1 MKNKKHFSI
10 KLAIICMGVGVC
22 MIIAGTLLGAK
33 ERVGFSHYP
42 DNWLIRVRNKENTR
56 KNQSISVVGSTGI
69 KKLSLD
75 ISGGKVEIKPGSQ
88 FSISADGV
96 VYDYVDKDTW
106 YIEEQ
111 EQEMEL
117 FGGLFQF
124 EYSPNIW
131 NDRNNCV
138 ITVPKD
144 FEAEWIVAEIGA
156 GKIECDWLTATEG
169 CELSVGAGKITVNS
183 ADVHNLNAECD
194 AGKITLQGKVEGK
207 NIIDCDVGKVELYLD
222 GKAEEYQ
229 IRGEADVGKIEVNGK
244 KLSDISLDNSSEKRG
259 SLDLNVDVGKIE
271 VEFE

>member
-10 KLAIICMGVGVC
+10 KLAIICMSAGIC

-33 ERVGFSHYP
+33 ERIGFSHYP
-42 DNWLIRVRNKENTR
+42 DNWLIRVRNQENKR

-69 KKLSLD
+69 RKLSLD
-75 ISGGKVEIKPGSQ
+75 IDGGKVEIKRGSQ
-88 FSISADGV
+88 FSISGDDAM
-96 VYDYVDKDTW
+96 YDYVEEDTW
-106 YIEEQ
+106 YIEEK
-111 EQEMEL
+111 EQEVEL

-124 EYSPNIW
+124 GYLLNIW
-131 NDRNNCV
+131 DNGNNCV
-138 ITVPKD
+138 ITVPED
-144 FEAEWIVAEIGA
+144 FQAEWILAEIGA
-156 GKIECDWLTATEG
+156 GKIECDWLAATEG

-183 ADVHNLNAECD
+183 ADVHNLNAECG

-207 NIIDCDVGKVELYLD
+207 SSIDCDVGKIELYLD

-229 IRGEADVGKIEVNGK
+229 IRGEADVGKIEVDGK